1 MSAVL
6 PASGAAAPRVQ
17 GRRRVRFMTLL
28 RTAHGWI
35 GLWGAVLGFLMGAT
49 GIVLT
54 HRAILKLPIS
64 KGEQSVIQF
73 NLAQRPAA
81 PAELAALISKEFNYA
96 GRDARIKVEK
106 ARKAV
111 WNGVEVE
118 QPERWELNFAHP
130 QRSARVEYLPG
141 NNFAKVEKY
150 DATVIG
156 TMTRL
161 HMSTGVD
168 AFWVLLM
175 DTIAASLMLLS
186 LSGTILWTQMRPGRI
201 AFASVLL
208 GAPLLVALWLGL
220 MM

>member
-1 MSAVL
+1 M
-6 PASGAAAPRVQ
+6 
-17 GRRRVRFMTLL
+17 RFMTLL

-35 GLWGAVLGFLMGAT
+35 GLWGAVLGFLFGAT

-54 HRAILKLPIS
+54 HRSVLKLPVS
-64 KGEQSVIQF
+64 KGEQSMVQF
-73 NLAQRPAA
+73 KLAQRPAA
-81 PAELAALISKEFNYA
+81 PAELAALISTEFNYA
-96 GRDARIKVEK
+96 GREARVKVEK
-106 ARKAV
+106 ARKAT

-130 QRSARVEYLPG
+130 QRNARVEYLAG
-141 NNFAKVEKY
+141 NHFAKVEKY

-168 AFWVLLM
+168 AFWALLM

-186 LSGTILWTQMRPGRI
+186 LSDTILWTQMRRGRI
-201 AFASVLL
+201 AFAAVLM
-208 GAPLLVALWLGL
+208 GAPLLAVVWLGL

>member
-1 MSAVL
+1 
-6 PASGAAAPRVQ
+6 
-17 GRRRVRFMTLL
+17 MTLL

-35 GLWGAVLGFLMGAT
+35 GLWGAVLGFLFGAT

-54 HRAILKLPIS
+54 HRSVLK
-64 KGEQSVIQF
+64 
-73 NLAQRPAA
+73 LAQRPAA
-81 PAELAALISKEFNYA
+81 PGELAVLISNEFNYA
-96 GRDARIKVEK
+96 GREARVKVEK
-106 ARKAV
+106 ARKAT

-118 QPERWELNFAHP
+118 QPERWELNFMHP
-130 QRSARVEYLPG
+130 KRSARVEYLAG

-161 HMSTGVD
+161 HRSTGVD

-201 AFASVLL
+201 AFASVVT
-208 GAPLLVALWLGL
+208 GAPLLAAMWIGL

>member
-1 MSAVL
+1 M
-6 PASGAAAPRVQ
+6 
-17 GRRRVRFMTLL
+17 
-28 RTAHGWI
+28 I
-35 GLWGAVLGFLMGAT
+35 
-49 GIVLT
+49 
-54 HRAILKLPIS
+54 
-64 KGEQSVIQF
+64 
-73 NLAQRPAA
+73 
-81 PAELAALISKEFNYA
+81 
-96 GRDARIKVEK
+96 
-106 ARKAV
+106 
-111 WNGVEVE
+111 
-118 QPERWELNFAHP
+118 
-130 QRSARVEYLPG
+130 
-141 NNFAKVEKY
+141 AKVEKY

-208 GAPLLVALWLGL
+208 GAPLLVAVWLGL